1 MKNMG
6 CLCRVLKRISKRSVG
21 EKGRVINLLYVK
33 IYVVCS
39 RVSKFYVT
47 LNLRKTNTW
56 ILWGN
61 IQIKL
66 WKRKTQNLQGNTT
79 NTTKYVKQKHR
90 IEKHQDTKMV
100 YNKLHEF
107 KAGRLGIY
115 TLFFAEHILSE
126 HFKYKFCRQGIKQ
139 KRDRLFV

>member
-47 LNLRKTNTW
+47 LNLRKTNT
-56 ILWGN
+56 
-61 IQIKL
+61 
-66 WKRKTQNLQGNTT
+66 
-79 NTTKYVKQKHR
+79 
-90 IEKHQDTKMV
+90 
-100 YNKLHEF
+100 
-107 KAGRLGIY
+107 
-115 TLFFAEHILSE
+115 
-126 HFKYKFCRQGIKQ
+126 
-139 KRDRLFV
+139 